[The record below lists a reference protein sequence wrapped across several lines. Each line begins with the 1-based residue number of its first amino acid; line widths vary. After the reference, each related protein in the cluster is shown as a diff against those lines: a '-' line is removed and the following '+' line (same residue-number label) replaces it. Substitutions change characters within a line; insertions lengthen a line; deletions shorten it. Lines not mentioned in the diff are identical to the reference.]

1 MAGASWAKN
10 RFARAKKQETGK
22 KKKSLLAK
30 TYKNPGSAPKKKTV
44 EFADKTEKKVA
55 DSIPEEAKKGGAI
68 ADPTAVPVAVD
79 NRFMDQDYTETLQ
92 DRIMHGE
99 DYDSEDEYTDEEVG
113 AFSHYGGSLSG
124 RGAAYDHPE
133 TARAVLRTL
142 QGYPEAMSTYLSGS
156 VPNRKVRVPH
166 LTDNAHRE
174 AGRGSGASIVD
185 YGGSL
190 GGLSHSVNGYLSSHD
205 SSFPHEFH
213 IYDRGY

>member
-1 MAGASWAKN
+1 MQFSDKEEKAAAK
-10 RFARAKKQETGK
+10 AMPEAAKM
-22 KKKSLLAK
+22 
-30 TYKNPGSAPKKKTV
+30 
-44 EFADKTEKKVA
+44 
-55 DSIPEEAKKGGAI
+55 GGAI
-68 ADPTAVPVAVD
+68 QDPTAVPVAVD
-79 NRFMDQDYTETLQ
+79 TRYMDKDYNENLQ

-99 DYDSEDEYTDEEVG
+99 DYDTEDDYTDEEVG

-124 RGAAYDHPE
+124 HGAAHDHPE

-190 GGLSHSVNGYLSSHD
+190 GGLTHSVNGYLSSHD